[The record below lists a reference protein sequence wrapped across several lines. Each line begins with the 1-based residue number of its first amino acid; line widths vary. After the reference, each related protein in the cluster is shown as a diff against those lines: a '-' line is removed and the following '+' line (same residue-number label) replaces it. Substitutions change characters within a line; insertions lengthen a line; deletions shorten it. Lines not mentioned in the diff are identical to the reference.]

1 MNRRVK
7 GYVRVQYALGTA
19 NVMLIMA
26 AITSTFVLS
35 FPEREGFLNLCNSF
49 RLSLLII
56 PLKRGCEMY
65 GRKAWGRVLMVALS
79 IVSVFFAFGNVAKV
93 SWALALS
100 VFMVPSL
107 FAPRPESRVLMAKP
121 QVWHSLLYMALY
133 GLGRAT
139 FNANLSFTAVI
150 LLFFFLLAFMVDRNV
165 DGCLKKVRSA
175 KGEVEVDGILS
186 SNRRAILIFVLLF
199 ALFSLLLPSLLSF
212 LSEERVKTEVQYEPG
227 ITGFEEKKEK
237 GEVPIVRDK
246 GISGESKALDY
257 SALGNVLLALFL
269 FALSLALLLV
279 VYAVIS
285 RILNIEAKSG
295 KHRERS
301 QADFTV
307 LPLEKEK
314 RKERREKLSL
324 FSSRDRIRHRYK
336 AFVSSLSGVDKSSMT
351 AGEIRENILPRNEA
365 SRLVTEIYE
374 KARYS
379 LFQVGREEER
389 AMGKAIKEC
398 LEKK

>member
-35 FPEREGFLNLCNSF
+35 FPEREGLLHLWNSF
-49 RLSLLII
+49 GLSLLII
-56 PLKRGCEMY
+56 PLKKGSEIY

-100 VFMVPSL
+100 VFMFPSL
-107 FAPRPESRVLMAKP
+107 FVPRPESRVLMAKP

-199 ALFSLLLPSLLSF
+199 ALFSLLLPSILSF

-237 GEVPIVRDK
+237 GEVSIVRDK
-246 GISGESKALDY
+246 GISVEGKALDY

-314 RKERREKLSL
+314 RTERREKLSL

-351 AGEIRENILPRNEA
+351 AGEIRENILPGNEA

>member
-35 FPEREGFLNLCNSF
+35 FPEREGFLNLWNSF
-49 RLSLLII
+49 GLSLLII
-56 PLKRGCEMY
+56 PLKKGCEIY

-79 IVSVFFAFGNVAKV
+79 IVSVVFAFGNVAKV

-246 GISGESKALDY
+246 GISGEGKALDY

-269 FALSLALLLV
+269 FALTLALLLV

-351 AGEIRENILPRNEA
+351 AGEIRENILPGNEA

>member
-26 AITSTFVLS
+26 AITSAFVFS
-35 FPEREGFLNLCNSF
+35 FPEREGLLNLWNSF
-49 RLSLLII
+49 GLSLLII
-56 PLKRGCEMY
+56 PLKKGCEIY

-100 VFMVPSL
+100 VFMFPSL

-175 KGEVEVDGILS
+175 TGEVEVDGILS

-269 FALSLALLLV
+269 FALALALLLII
-279 VYAVIS
+279 YAVVS
-285 RILNIEAKSG
+285 RILNIDAKSG
-295 KHRERS
+295 KHREQRGT
-301 QADFTV
+301 DFTV

-351 AGEIRENILPRNEA
+351 AGEIRENILPGNEA

>member
-35 FPEREGFLNLCNSF
+35 FPEREGFLNLWNSF
-49 RLSLLII
+49 GLSLLII

-100 VFMVPSL
+100 VFMFPSL

-139 FNANLSFTAVI
+139 FNANLSFIAVI

-199 ALFSLLLPSLLSF
+199 ALFSLLLPPLLSF

-269 FALSLALLLV
+269 FALTLALLLV

-295 KHRERS
+295 KHRERRG
-301 QADFTV
+301 ADFTV

-314 RKERREKLSL
+314 RTERREKLSL

-351 AGEIRENILPRNEA
+351 AGEIRENILPGNEA

>member
-35 FPEREGFLNLCNSF
+35 FPEREGFLNLWNSF
-49 RLSLLII
+49 GLSLLII

-121 QVWHSLLYMALY
+121 QVWHSLLYMAVY

-227 ITGFEEKKEK
+227 VTGFEEKKEK

-246 GISGESKALDY
+246 GISVEGKALDY

-307 LPLEKEK
+307 WPLEKEK
-314 RKERREKLSL
+314 RTERREKLSL

-351 AGEIRENILPRNEA
+351 AGEIRENILPGNEA

>member
-35 FPEREGFLNLCNSF
+35 FPEREGFLNLWNSF
-49 RLSLLII
+49 GLSLLII
-56 PLKRGCEMY
+56 PLKKGCEMY
-65 GRKAWGRVLMVALS
+65 GRKAWGRVLMVVLS
-79 IVSVFFAFGNVAKV
+79 IVSVVFAFGNVAKV

-227 ITGFEEKKEK
+227 ITGFEGKKEK

-246 GISGESKALDY
+246 GISGEGKALDY

-314 RKERREKLSL
+314 RTERREKLSL

-351 AGEIRENILPRNEA
+351 AGEIRKNILPGNEA

>member
-26 AITSTFVLS
+26 AITSAFVFS
-35 FPEREGFLNLCNSF
+35 FPEREGLLHLWNSF
-49 RLSLLII
+49 GLSLLII
-56 PLKRGCEMY
+56 PLKKGCEIY

-79 IVSVFFAFGNVAKV
+79 IVSVFIAFGNVAKV

-100 VFMVPSL
+100 VFMFPSL

-121 QVWHSLLYMALY
+121 QVWHALLYMALY

-199 ALFSLLLPSLLSF
+199 ALFSLLLPSILSF

-227 ITGFEEKKEK
+227 VTGFEEKKEK

-269 FALSLALLLV
+269 FALALALLLV

-295 KHRERS
+295 KHRERI

-351 AGEIRENILPRNEA
+351 AGEIREK
-365 SRLVTEIYE
+365 V
-374 KARYS
+374 
-379 LFQVGREEER
+379 F
-389 AMGKAIKEC
+389 
-398 LEKK
+398 

>member
-35 FPEREGFLNLCNSF
+35 FPEREGFLNLWNSF
-49 RLSLLII
+49 GLSLLII
-56 PLKRGCEMY
+56 PLKKGCEMY
-65 GRKAWGRVLMVALS
+65 GRKAWGRVLVVALS
-79 IVSVFFAFGNVAKV
+79 IVSVVFAFGNVAKV

-246 GISGESKALDY
+246 GISGEGKALDY

-351 AGEIRENILPRNEA
+351 AGEIRENILPGNEA

>member
-26 AITSTFVLS
+26 AITSAFVFS
-35 FPEREGFLNLCNSF
+35 FPEREGLLHLWNSF
-49 RLSLLII
+49 GLSLLII
-56 PLKRGCEMY
+56 PLKKGCEMY

-227 ITGFEEKKEK
+227 VTGFEEKKEK

-246 GISGESKALDY
+246 GISVEGKALDY

-285 RILNIEAKSG
+285 RILSIEAKSG

>member
-26 AITSTFVLS
+26 AITSAFVFS
-35 FPEREGFLNLCNSF
+35 FPEREGLLNLWNSF
-49 RLSLLII
+49 GLSLLII
-56 PLKRGCEMY
+56 PLKKGGEIY

-100 VFMVPSL
+100 VFMVPAL

-150 LLFFFLLAFMVDRNV
+150 LLFFFLLAFMVDQNV

-199 ALFSLLLPSLLSF
+199 ALFSLLLPSILSF

-227 ITGFEEKKEK
+227 VIGFEEKKEK

-269 FALSLALLLV
+269 FALALALLLV
-279 VYAVIS
+279 IYAVIS

-351 AGEIRENILPRNEA
+351 AGEIRKNILPRNEA
-365 SRLVTEIYE
+365 SLLVTEIYE

>member
-26 AITSTFVLS
+26 AITSAFVFS
-35 FPEREGFLNLCNSF
+35 FPEREGRLHLWNSF
-49 RLSLLII
+49 GLSLLII
-56 PLKRGCEMY
+56 PLKKGCEIY

-100 VFMVPSL
+100 VFMFPSL

-165 DGCLKKVRSA
+165 DGCLKKVRNA

-227 ITGFEEKKEK
+227 VTGFEEKKEK

-246 GISGESKALDY
+246 GIGAESKTLDY

-351 AGEIRENILPRNEA
+351 AGEIRENILPGNEA

>member
-35 FPEREGFLNLCNSF
+35 FPEREGFLNLWNSF
-49 RLSLLII
+49 GLSLLII
-56 PLKRGCEMY
+56 PLKKGCEIY

-227 ITGFEEKKEK
+227 ITGFEEKNEK

-246 GISGESKALDY
+246 EISGEGKALDY

-269 FALSLALLLV
+269 FALALALLLV

-314 RKERREKLSL
+314 RTERREKLSL

-351 AGEIRENILPRNEA
+351 AGEIRENILPGNEA

>member
-35 FPEREGFLNLCNSF
+35 FPEREGFLNLWNSF
-49 RLSLLII
+49 GLSLLII

-121 QVWHSLLYMALY
+121 QVWHSLLYMAVY

-227 ITGFEEKKEK
+227 VTGFEEKKEK

-269 FALSLALLLV
+269 FALTLALLLV

-351 AGEIRENILPRNEA
+351 AGEIRENILPGNEA

>member
-26 AITSTFVLS
+26 AITSAFVFS
-35 FPEREGFLNLCNSF
+35 FPEREGLLLLWNSF
-49 RLSLLII
+49 GLSLLII
-56 PLKRGCEMY
+56 PLKTGSEIY
-65 GRKAWGRVLMVALS
+65 GRKAWGRVLMVVLS

-100 VFMVPSL
+100 IFMFPAL
-107 FAPRPESRVLMAKP
+107 FAPKPESRVLMAKP

-227 ITGFEEKKEK
+227 VTGFEEKKEK

-246 GISGESKALDY
+246 EISGESKALDY

-269 FALSLALLLV
+269 FALALALLLV

-314 RKERREKLSL
+314 RTERREKLSL

-351 AGEIRENILPRNEA
+351 AGEIRENILPGNEA

>member
-7 GYVRVQYALGTA
+7 GYVRVQYPLGTA

-35 FPEREGFLNLCNSF
+35 FPDREGLLHLWNSF
-49 RLSLLII
+49 GLSLLIM
-56 PLKRGCEMY
+56 PLKKGGEIY

-100 VFMVPSL
+100 IFMFPAL

-175 KGEVEVDGILS
+175 NGEVEVDGILS
-186 SNRRAILIFVLLF
+186 SNRRAILIFVVLF
-199 ALFSLLLPSLLSF
+199 ALFSLLLPSILSF

-269 FALSLALLLV
+269 FALALALLLV

-295 KHRERS
+295 KHRERRG
-301 QADFTV
+301 ADFTV

-314 RKERREKLSL
+314 RTERREKLSL

-351 AGEIRENILPRNEA
+351 AGEIRENILPGNEA

>member
-35 FPEREGFLNLCNSF
+35 FPEREGLLHLWNSF
-49 RLSLLII
+49 GLSLLII
-56 PLKRGCEMY
+56 PLKKGCEIY

-100 VFMVPSL
+100 VFMFPSL
-107 FAPRPESRVLMAKP
+107 FVPRPESRVLMAKP

-175 KGEVEVDGILS
+175 KGEVEVDGILA
-186 SNRRAILIFVLLF
+186 SNRKAIIIFVLLF

-227 ITGFEEKKEK
+227 VTGFEEKKEK

-246 GISGESKALDY
+246 GISGESEALDY

-269 FALSLALLLV
+269 FALSLALLLII
-279 VYAVIS
+279 YAVIS

-295 KHRERS
+295 KHRERRG
-301 QADFTV
+301 ADFTV

>member
-26 AITSTFVLS
+26 AITSTFVFS
-35 FPEREGFLNLCNSF
+35 FPEREGLLHLWNSF
-49 RLSLLII
+49 GLSLLVI
-56 PLKRGCEMY
+56 PLKKGCEIY

-79 IVSVFFAFGNVAKV
+79 IVSVFLSFGNVAKV

-100 VFMVPSL
+100 IFMFPAL

-199 ALFSLLLPSLLSF
+199 ALFSLLLPSILSF

-227 ITGFEEKKEK
+227 VTGFEEKKEK
-237 GEVPIVRDK
+237 GEIPIVRDK

-269 FALSLALLLV
+269 FALTLALLLV

-351 AGEIRENILPRNEA
+351 AGEIRENILPGNEA

>member
-26 AITSTFVLS
+26 DITSAFVFS
-35 FPEREGFLNLCNSF
+35 FPEREGLLLLWNSF
-49 RLSLLII
+49 GLSLLII
-56 PLKRGCEMY
+56 PLKKGSEIY
-65 GRKAWGRVLMVALS
+65 GRKAWGRVLMVVLS
-79 IVSVFFAFGNVAKV
+79 IVSVVFAFGNVAKV

-199 ALFSLLLPSLLSF
+199 ALFSLLLPPLLSF

-246 GISGESKALDY
+246 GISGEGKALDY

-269 FALSLALLLV
+269 FALTLALLLV

-314 RKERREKLSL
+314 RTERREKLSL

-351 AGEIRENILPRNEA
+351 AGEIRENILPGNEA

>member
-26 AITSTFVLS
+26 AITSAFVFS
-35 FPEREGFLNLCNSF
+35 FPEREGLLHLWNSF
-49 RLSLLII
+49 GLSLLII
-56 PLKRGCEMY
+56 PLKKGCEIY

-100 VFMVPSL
+100 VFMFPSL

-227 ITGFEEKKEK
+227 VTGFEEKKEK

-257 SALGNVLLALFL
+257 SALGNVFLALFL

-285 RILNIEAKSG
+285 RILNIDAKSG
-295 KHRERS
+295 KHREQRGTG
-301 QADFTV
+301 FTV

-351 AGEIRENILPRNEA
+351 AGEIRENILPGNEA

>member
-1 MNRRVK
+1 
-7 GYVRVQYALGTA
+7 
-19 NVMLIMA
+19 
-26 AITSTFVLS
+26 
-35 FPEREGFLNLCNSF
+35 
-49 RLSLLII
+49 
-56 PLKRGCEMY
+56 
-65 GRKAWGRVLMVALS
+65 MVALS

-100 VFMVPSL
+100 IFMFPAL

-186 SNRRAILIFVLLF
+186 SNRRAIIIFVLLF

-227 ITGFEEKKEK
+227 VTGFEEKKEK

-295 KHRERS
+295 KHRERRG
-301 QADFTV
+301 ADFTV

-314 RKERREKLSL
+314 RTERREKLSL

-351 AGEIRENILPRNEA
+351 AGEIRENILPGNEA
-365 SRLVTEIYE
+365 SRLVAEIYE

>member
-1 MNRRVK
+1 MNSRVK

-26 AITSTFVLS
+26 AITSAFVFS
-35 FPEREGFLNLCNSF
+35 FPEREGLLHLWNSF
-49 RLSLLII
+49 GLSLLII
-56 PLKRGCEMY
+56 PLKKGCEIY

-165 DGCLKKVRSA
+165 DGCLKKVRNA

-186 SNRRAILIFVLLF
+186 SNRRAIFIFVLLF

-227 ITGFEEKKEK
+227 VIGFEEKKEK

-269 FALSLALLLV
+269 FALALALLLV

-295 KHRERS
+295 KHRERRG
-301 QADFTV
+301 ADFTV

-351 AGEIRENILPRNEA
+351 AGEIRKNILPRNEA
-365 SRLVTEIYE
+365 SLLVTEIYE

>member
-35 FPEREGFLNLCNSF
+35 FPEREGFLNLWNSF
-49 RLSLLII
+49 GLSLLII
-56 PLKRGCEMY
+56 PLKKGCEIY

-100 VFMVPSL
+100 VFMFPSL

-246 GISGESKALDY
+246 GISGEGKALDY

-269 FALSLALLLV
+269 FALTLALLLV

-314 RKERREKLSL
+314 RTERREKLSL

>member
-35 FPEREGFLNLCNSF
+35 FPEREGFLNLWNSF
-49 RLSLLII
+49 GLSLLII
-56 PLKRGCEMY
+56 PLKKGCEMY

-269 FALSLALLLV
+269 FALALALLLV

-295 KHRERS
+295 KHRERRG
-301 QADFTV
+301 ADFTV

-351 AGEIRENILPRNEA
+351 AGEIRENILPGNEA

>member
-35 FPEREGFLNLCNSF
+35 FPEREGFLNLWNSF
-49 RLSLLII
+49 GLSLLMI
-56 PLKRGCEMY
+56 PLKKGSEIY

-121 QVWHSLLYMALY
+121 QVWHSLLYMAVY

-246 GISGESKALDY
+246 GISGEGKALDY

-285 RILNIEAKSG
+285 RILNIEAKNG
-295 KHRERS
+295 KHRERRG
-301 QADFTV
+301 ADFTV

-379 LFQVGREEER
+379 LFQVGREAER

>member
-35 FPEREGFLNLCNSF
+35 FPEREGFLNLWNSF
-49 RLSLLII
+49 GLSLLII

-79 IVSVFFAFGNVAKV
+79 IVSVVFAFGNVAKV

-100 VFMVPSL
+100 IFMFPAL
-107 FAPRPESRVLMAKP
+107 FAPKPESRVLMAKP
-121 QVWHSLLYMALY
+121 QVWHSLLYMAVY

-246 GISGESKALDY
+246 GISGEGKALDY

-295 KHRERS
+295 KHRERRG
-301 QADFTV
+301 ADFTV

-351 AGEIRENILPRNEA
+351 AGEIRENILPGNEA

>member
-35 FPEREGFLNLCNSF
+35 FPEREGFLNLWNSF
-49 RLSLLII
+49 GLSLLII
-56 PLKRGCEMY
+56 PLKKGCEIY

-269 FALSLALLLV
+269 FALSLALLLII
-279 VYAVIS
+279 YAVVS

-295 KHRERS
+295 KHRERRG
-301 QADFTV
+301 ADFTV

-314 RKERREKLSL
+314 RTERREKLSL

-351 AGEIRENILPRNEA
+351 AGEIRENILPGNEA

>member
-35 FPEREGFLNLCNSF
+35 FPEREGFLNLWNSF
-49 RLSLLII
+49 GLSLLMI
-56 PLKRGCEMY
+56 PLKKGSEMY
-65 GRKAWGRVLMVALS
+65 GRKAWGRVLMVVLS

-121 QVWHSLLYMALY
+121 QVWHSLLYMAVY

-246 GISGESKALDY
+246 GISGEGKALDY

-269 FALSLALLLV
+269 FALTLALLLV

-351 AGEIRENILPRNEA
+351 AGEIRENILPGNEA

>member
-26 AITSTFVLS
+26 AITSAFVFS
-35 FPEREGFLNLCNSF
+35 FPEREGLLHLWNSF
-49 RLSLLII
+49 GLSLLII
-56 PLKRGCEMY
+56 PLKKGCEIY

-79 IVSVFFAFGNVAKV
+79 IVSVVFAFGNVAKV

-100 VFMVPSL
+100 VFMVPAL

-199 ALFSLLLPSLLSF
+199 ALFSLLLPSILSF

-227 ITGFEEKKEK
+227 VTGFEEKKEK

-295 KHRERS
+295 KHRERRG
-301 QADFTV
+301 ADFTV

-314 RKERREKLSL
+314 MKERREKLSL

-351 AGEIRENILPRNEA
+351 AGEIRGNILPGNEA

>member
-35 FPEREGFLNLCNSF
+35 FPEREGFLNLWNSF
-49 RLSLLII
+49 GLSLLII

-121 QVWHSLLYMALY
+121 QVWHSLLYMAVY

-227 ITGFEEKKEK
+227 VTGFEEKKEK

-246 GISGESKALDY
+246 GISGEGKALDY

>member
-35 FPEREGFLNLCNSF
+35 FPEREGFLNLWNSF
-49 RLSLLII
+49 GLSLLII
-56 PLKRGCEMY
+56 PLKKGSEIY

-79 IVSVFFAFGNVAKV
+79 IVSVVFAFGNVAKV

-100 VFMVPSL
+100 IFMFPAL
-107 FAPRPESRVLMAKP
+107 FAPKPESRVLMAKP

-227 ITGFEEKKEK
+227 VTGFEEKKEK

-269 FALSLALLLV
+269 FALALALLLV

-351 AGEIRENILPRNEA
+351 AGEIRENILPGNEA

>member
-35 FPEREGFLNLCNSF
+35 FPEREGFLNLWNSF
-49 RLSLLII
+49 GLSLLII
-56 PLKRGCEMY
+56 PLKKGSEIY
-65 GRKAWGRVLMVALS
+65 GRKAWGRVLMVVLS

-227 ITGFEEKKEK
+227 VTGFEEKKEK

-246 GISGESKALDY
+246 GISVEGKALDY

-269 FALSLALLLV
+269 FALALALLLV

-351 AGEIRENILPRNEA
+351 AGEIRENILPGNEA

>member
-26 AITSTFVLS
+26 AITSTFVFS
-35 FPEREGFLNLCNSF
+35 FPEREGLLNLWNSF
-49 RLSLLII
+49 GLSLLII
-56 PLKRGCEMY
+56 PLKKGCEIY

-100 VFMVPSL
+100 VFMFPSL

-227 ITGFEEKKEK
+227 VTGFEEKKEK

-285 RILNIEAKSG
+285 RILNIDAKSG
-295 KHRERS
+295 KHREQRGT
-301 QADFTV
+301 DFTV

-351 AGEIRENILPRNEA
+351 AGEIRENILPGNEA

>member
-35 FPEREGFLNLCNSF
+35 FPEREGFLNLWNSF
-49 RLSLLII
+49 GLSLLII
-56 PLKRGCEMY
+56 PLKKGCEMY

-79 IVSVFFAFGNVAKV
+79 IVSVVFAFGNVAKV

-121 QVWHSLLYMALY
+121 QVWHSLLYMAVY

-246 GISGESKALDY
+246 GISGEGKALDY

-295 KHRERS
+295 KHRERRG
-301 QADFTV
+301 ADFTV

-314 RKERREKLSL
+314 RTERREKLSL

>member
-26 AITSTFVLS
+26 AITSAFVFS
-35 FPEREGFLNLCNSF
+35 FPEREGLLHLWNSF
-49 RLSLLII
+49 GLSLLII
-56 PLKRGCEMY
+56 PLKKGSEIY
-65 GRKAWGRVLMVALS
+65 GRKAWGRVLMVVLS

-100 VFMVPSL
+100 IFMFPAL
-107 FAPRPESRVLMAKP
+107 FAPKPESRVLMAKP

-269 FALSLALLLV
+269 FALTLALLLV

-295 KHRERS
+295 KHRERRG
-301 QADFTV
+301 ADFTV

-351 AGEIRENILPRNEA
+351 AGEIRKNILPGNEA

>member
-26 AITSTFVLS
+26 AITSAFVFS
-35 FPEREGFLNLCNSF
+35 FPEREGLLHLWNSF
-49 RLSLLII
+49 GLSLLII
-56 PLKRGCEMY
+56 PLKKGCEIY

-121 QVWHSLLYMALY
+121 QVWHSLLYIALY

-227 ITGFEEKKEK
+227 VTGFEEKKEK

-269 FALSLALLLV
+269 FALALALLLV

-285 RILNIEAKSG
+285 RILNIDAKSG
-295 KHRERS
+295 KHREQRGTG
-301 QADFTV
+301 FTV

-351 AGEIRENILPRNEA
+351 AGEIRENILPGNEA

-379 LFQVGREEER
+379 LFQVGREEEK

>member
-35 FPEREGFLNLCNSF
+35 FPEREGFLNLWNSF
-49 RLSLLII
+49 GLSLLMI
-56 PLKRGCEMY
+56 PLKKGSETY

-246 GISGESKALDY
+246 GISVEGKALDY

>member
-35 FPEREGFLNLCNSF
+35 FPEREGLLHLWNSF
-49 RLSLLII
+49 GLSLLII
-56 PLKRGCEMY
+56 PLKKGCEIY

-227 ITGFEEKKEK
+227 ITGFEEKKET

-269 FALSLALLLV
+269 FALALALLLV

-285 RILNIEAKSG
+285 RILNIDAKSG
-295 KHRERS
+295 KHREQRGTG
-301 QADFTV
+301 FTV

-351 AGEIRENILPRNEA
+351 AGEIRENILPGNEA

>member
-1 MNRRVK
+1 
-7 GYVRVQYALGTA
+7 YVRVQYALGTA

-35 FPEREGFLNLCNSF
+35 FPEREGFLNLWNSF
-49 RLSLLII
+49 GLSLLII
-56 PLKRGCEMY
+56 PLKKGCEMY

-79 IVSVFFAFGNVAKV
+79 IVSVVFAFGNVAKV

-100 VFMVPSL
+100 IFMFPAL
-107 FAPRPESRVLMAKP
+107 FAPRPESRVLMATP

-227 ITGFEEKKEK
+227 VTGFEEKKEK

-269 FALSLALLLV
+269 FALALALLLV

-351 AGEIRENILPRNEA
+351 AGEIRENILPGNEA

>member
-26 AITSTFVLS
+26 AITSAFVFS
-35 FPEREGFLNLCNSF
+35 FPEREGFLNLWNSF
-49 RLSLLII
+49 GLSLLII

-65 GRKAWGRVLMVALS
+65 GRKAWGRVLMVVLS

-246 GISGESKALDY
+246 GISGEGKALDY

-295 KHRERS
+295 KHRERRG
-301 QADFTV
+301 ADFTV

>member
-35 FPEREGFLNLCNSF
+35 FPEREGFLNLWNSF
-49 RLSLLII
+49 GLSLLII
-56 PLKRGCEMY
+56 PLKKGCEMY
-65 GRKAWGRVLMVALS
+65 GRKAWGRVLMVVLS

-269 FALSLALLLV
+269 FALSLALLLII
-279 VYAVIS
+279 YAVVS
-285 RILNIEAKSG
+285 RILNIEAKNG

-314 RKERREKLSL
+314 RTERREKLSL